1 MISFSL
7 IQVYQIVLYFC
18 IDIQL
23 KDNKITTQDQSILKL
38 KNEHLKEIDSKIQ
51 EVITLQSE
59 ITKYK
64 SQIDDLNEK
73 V

>member
-1 MISFSL
+1 MSF
-7 IQVYQIVLYFC
+7 IFV

-23 KDNKITTQDQSILKL
+23 KDNKITTQDQSISKL

-59 ITKYK
+59 VTKYK
-64 SQIDDLNEK
+64 NQIDDLNEK